1 MGTQAG
7 VWDEG
12 GARRLACAP
21 WELAWPGRWC
31 GPRGEEERPAA
42 LPNGACCPAPTCP
55 AWAAGR
61 PSPGSAWASPGAPR
75 FGLRAC
81 FQLVPAAPGPALP
94 KPRPPSGEKGR
105 RFSGRGP
112 LPCSSSGT
120 EGPKGGRLR
129 QSGAG
134 TSAGDLPP
142 PLPRATPLVPAPLF
156 WRVLVL
162 AETFHIQELTHS
174 PNEQSCF
181 LPCAV
186 L

>member
-1 MGTQAG
+1 MGTQAS

-21 WELAWPGRWC
+21 WELAWPGRWS

-42 LPNGACCPAPTCP
+42 LHPLVL
-55 AWAAGR
+55 
-61 PSPGSAWASPGAPR
+61 PG
-75 FGLRAC
+75 L
-81 FQLVPAAPGPALP
+81 PAAPHPGPRGPLRAHP
-94 KPRPPSGEKGR
+94 GSVCAPAFSSSPRRRDQPCLSHGR
-105 RFSGRGP
+105 PRERRVAVSLGDP
-112 LPCSSSGT
+112 LPCSWSGT

-142 PLPRATPLVPAPLF
+142 PVPRATPPVPAPLF

-181 LPCAV
+181 LHCAD